1 MEKKIVQML
10 HLALEPVGIFLGNT
24 SAKSELEASPQK
36 RNCEFLLCWLLPKE
50 KSHLWMKRGVLALVV
65 QSVPASVMVLPV

>member
-24 SAKSELEASPQK
+24 SAKSELEASPKK
-36 RNCEFLLCWLLPKE
+36 RNCVIPFGKLQSLHQKGLEAHLLP
-50 KSHLWMKRGVLALVV
+50 
-65 QSVPASVMVLPV
+65 

>member
-24 SAKSELEASPQK
+24 SAKSELEASP
-36 RNCEFLLCWLLPKE
+36 PKE
-50 KSHLWMKRGVLALVV
+50 KLCNSFCAGCSQRKNHIYG
-65 QSVPASVMVLPV
+65 

>member
-24 SAKSELEASPQK
+24 SANE
-36 RNCEFLLCWLLPKE
+36 C
-50 KSHLWMKRGVLALVV
+50 V
-65 QSVPASVMVLPV
+65 